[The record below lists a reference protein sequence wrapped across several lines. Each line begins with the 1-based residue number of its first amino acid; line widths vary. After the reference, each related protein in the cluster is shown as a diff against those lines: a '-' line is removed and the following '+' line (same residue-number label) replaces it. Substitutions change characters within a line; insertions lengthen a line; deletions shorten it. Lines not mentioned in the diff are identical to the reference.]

1 MQGRKAGSKQISK
14 GKYVFVFWLFF
25 FGRED
30 FVKLPKLTFLIW
42 AEAKTKKQAED
53 RDMEK
58 LIRSGLHK
66 SKLNQVK
73 AMRVRFQYCIQL
85 LAVQIWWLLWRRRKR
100 IQFLGLEFVLFEV
113 WIPWITSKN
122 SILMFQIYW
131 KCYPIGFTFFDSSN
145 IFLS

>member
-1 MQGRKAGSKQISK
+1 MGG
-14 GKYVFVFWLFF
+14 GVVGFFCLFF
-25 FGRED
+25 CRKD

-53 RDMEK
+53 WGMEK

-100 IQFLGLEFVLFEV
+100 IQFLGLEFILFEV
-113 WIPWITSKN
+113 WIPWITSKD

-131 KCYPIGFTFFDSSN
+131 KCYPIGFTFFNSSN